1 MVKEIIMT
9 SREIAI
15 ELLKKWVDDE
25 VSLMWEFSTDFDG
38 TRQDIWKKTQVYLD
52 KLEVDDLDYIDE
64 LKEKIF
70 H

>member
-1 MVKEIIMT
+1 MT

-64 LKEKIF
+64 LKERIF

>member
-1 MVKEIIMT
+1 MT

-25 VSLMWEFSTDFDG
+25 VSLMWEFSVDFEG
-38 TRQDIWKKTQVYLD
+38 SRQKIWKKTQFYLD
-52 KLEVDDLDYIDE
+52 KLEVSDLDYIEE
-64 LKEKIF
+64 LKERIF

>member
-1 MVKEIIMT
+1 MT
-9 SREIAI
+9 SREITI

-64 LKEKIF
+64 LKERIF